1 MSFPK
6 RILAAALTSGAVAL
20 IVTGCGGA
28 GGSSS
33 SPTPASTNPPAHTTT
48 VSTTKKPDLG
58 RILVNS
64 EGFTVYTFSKDRRTN
79 IPCLDT
85 CPERSACYEACEEA
99 WPPVPV
105 SGTPEATGGVDPY
118 EIGATRRNNGTLQ
131 MTYAGQPLYTY
142 SGDHRPGETTG
153 NGAEGFEGEWTAIS
167 RSGVPISVAPGGVGQ

>member
-6 RILAAALTSGAVAL
+6 RISAAALATGTIAL
-20 IVTGCGGA
+20 IAAGCGGA

-33 SPTPASTNPPAHTTT
+33 SPPAAFTNPPAHTTT

-64 EGFTVYTFSKDRRTN
+64 EGFTVYTFSKDKQTN

-105 SGTPEATGGVDPY
+105 SGTAEAAGGVDPY
-118 EIGATRRNNGTLQ
+118 EIGTTRRKNGTLQ

-142 SGDHRPGETTG
+142 SGDERPGETNGDGTG
-153 NGAEGFEGEWTAIS
+153 AFEGEWTAIS
-167 RSGVPISVAPGGVGQ
+167 RSGVPASVAPDSVRR